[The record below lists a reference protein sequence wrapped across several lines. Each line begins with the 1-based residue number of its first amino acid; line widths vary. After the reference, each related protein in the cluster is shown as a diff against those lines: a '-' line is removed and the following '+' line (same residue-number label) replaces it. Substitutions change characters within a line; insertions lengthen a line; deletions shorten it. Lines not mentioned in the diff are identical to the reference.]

1 MVVRLSLGAREPRV
15 PAAGVMTYPIGLAM
29 EVDALRKRVTE
40 LERTIAAA
48 PWMLQPCPGED
59 ARDNALPQ
67 GPLPDG
73 IVRGL
78 IRRDG

>member
-48 PWMLQPCPGED
+48 PWMPQRRRGCRSL
-59 ARDNALPQ
+59 ALVPQ